1 MAKKRNIVIKRM
13 VRISPT
19 RVDPK
24 NGNKP
29 FVARFK
35 KISVKKPHKK
45 SYKEIPKRRRS
56 RIFETPKRRK
66 RSRIFNKPLRKS
78 FLTPIRKSLF

>member
-1 MAKKRNIVIKRM
+1 MAKKRNIIIKRM

-24 NGNKP
+24 NGSKP

-45 SYKEIPKRRRS
+45 SYKETPKMRKRRR
-56 RIFETPKRRK
+56 RRSTFFMK
-66 RSRIFNKPLRKS
+66 SLRKT
-78 FLTPIRKSLF
+78 FLTPIRKPLFR